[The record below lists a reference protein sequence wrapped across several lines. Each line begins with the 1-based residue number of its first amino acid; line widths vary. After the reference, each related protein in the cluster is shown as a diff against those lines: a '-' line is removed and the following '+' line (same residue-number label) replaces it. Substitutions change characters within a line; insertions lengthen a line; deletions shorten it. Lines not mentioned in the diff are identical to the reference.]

1 MIGKKS
7 SIAPLK
13 AKLGQID
20 GVSYSVMTFCQ
31 GKTQRWALAW
41 TFHDNM
47 RLKVADSFV
56 RVLLENIP
64 SFVSVF
70 CRWTCAKKLN
80 KLRKFLN
87 FPFPSPPIDSDSIKA
102 KPVNA

>member
-7 SIAPLK
+7 SLAPLK
-13 AKLGQID
+13 LKLAQIS

-47 RLKVADSFV
+47 QLQVADSFV
-56 RVLLENIP
+56 
-64 SFVSVF
+64 SVS
-70 CRWTCAKKLN
+70 C
-80 KLRKFLN
+80 
-87 FPFPSPPIDSDSIKA
+87 SEII
-102 KPVNA
+102 